1 MNNVKYV
8 AILNDT
14 IKTLGLNVAAEQL
27 NHLRL
32 AAAEIDQLRGEVADL
47 AFGLSKRLAAYAAD
61 IDGGRTSVELPT
73 ASMKGANDLLFMQ
86 KKNDVLLRKAE
97 GFPLLLT
104 GALGFEAEKKFF
116 ELIRG

>member
-14 IKTLGLNVAAEQL
+14 IESLGLAASAEQL

-47 AFGLSKRLAAYAAD
+47 AFGLSKRLAAYVAD
-61 IDGGRTSVELPT
+61 LDAGRTSVELPT